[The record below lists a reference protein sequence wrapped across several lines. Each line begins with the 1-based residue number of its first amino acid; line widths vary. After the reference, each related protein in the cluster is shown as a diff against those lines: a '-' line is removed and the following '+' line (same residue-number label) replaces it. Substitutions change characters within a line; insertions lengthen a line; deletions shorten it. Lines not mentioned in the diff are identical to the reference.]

1 MLVGKKT
8 RRWQASGGVKWRRF
22 AVAGVPAITIAGVLI
37 GFTAQGAIAS
47 AVSVS
52 GKEYTL
58 TAQHLQ
64 GQGFEQFGGQIPVKR
79 DGKQVEQPVIVS
91 GMASAEITDL
101 CQSVDLGPVTMRLT
115 AGDAGTPVSASNL
128 IVDASGQ
135 SSGVATLHDVTT
147 GQDASTLNAD
157 GGLTGTAGAFGQQA
171 SSVTISGLRQDTW
184 MVTAGT
190 FRLPH
195 MSVAFGGSC

>member
-8 RRWQASGGVKWRRF
+8 RRWQSSGGVKWRRF
-22 AVAGVPAITIAGVLI
+22 AWAGVPALAVAGVLV

-58 TAQHLQ
+58 TAQHLD
-64 GQGFEQFGGQIPVKR
+64 GRGFVQFGGQVPLKR
-79 DGKQVEQPVIVS
+79 DGRQVEQPVIVS
-91 GMASAEITDL
+91 GMSSAAITNL

-115 AGDAGTPVSASNL
+115 AGDAGDPVSASNL

-135 SSGVATLHDVTT
+135 SSGVATLHNVTT
-147 GQDASTLNAD
+147 GQDASTLDQD
-157 GGLTGTAGAFGQQA
+157 GGVAGAAGAFGEQA
-171 SSVTISGLRQDTW
+171 SSVSISNLRQDTW

-195 MSVAFGGSC
+195 MSLAFGGSC